1 VVSLQQS
8 GWIAEPVSTAGAISD
23 GMLSPR
29 PPSDPAIAS
38 TTSTAPVSPA
48 DVEVAAAMSITNHA
62 SSYSNDVAAV
72 PQQAVQS
79 AAPRKK
85 HACCALIL
93 LLLRSSFVTMLMLQ
107 VCQRFPS
114 CTSA

>member
-8 GWIAEPVSTAGAISD
+8 GWIGEPVSTAGVISD

-38 TTSTAPVSPA
+38 TTTSAAVSPA
-48 DVEVAAAMSITNHA
+48 DVDAAAAMSITNHA

-72 PQQAVQS
+72 PRQAVQP
-79 AAPRKK
+79 AAPRKN

-93 LLLRSSFVTMLMLQ
+93 LLLSSCFVTMLMLQ